1 MKDFSTY
8 FNPREVLYFNSASS
22 GIPTKESV
30 SKAQKLL
37 EQLSFEGDVPLE
49 TYFSTIENCR
59 KEIAKLIN
67 CKQNS
72 IGLVQNTTSSVHII
86 KNGFSEI
93 KKIIIYGKGFPC
105 TLVPFQKDDRYS
117 VEVIT
122 KNPNNLDR
130 ELSKYKKC
138 LVFVDLVDYLT
149 GEMVDLNVLLEIVH
163 SRNSLIAVDA
173 IQAAGSVP
181 IDLEKTPVDFL
192 FAGASKWLLGPQ
204 GIGFLYM
211 DEQHIDRV
219 VKRNCGWLS
228 LDYKNFDSFENL
240 PDYRING
247 SGIESGTRNFLGI
260 TMMGENLKFLNS
272 IGKEEIYSHNL
283 EGIKNIGHMLENF
296 GFLSQNLIEIKT
308 PIISFKTKK
317 TKNFFN
323 YLIEKNVRVSFR
335 DGMVR
340 FAFHIFNNENEIF
353 RLKEI
358 MDRFSF

>member
-1 MKDFSTY
+1 MKDYSTY
-8 FNPREVLYFNSASS
+8 FNQRDVLYFNSASS

-30 SKAQKLL
+30 LKAQKLL
-37 EQLSFEGDVPLE
+37 EKLSFEGDIPLE

-67 CKQNS
+67 CKQSS

-93 KKIIIYGKGFPC
+93 KKIIIYGKTFPC
-105 TLVPFQKDDRYS
+105 TLIPFLKDDRYS
-117 VEVIT
+117 VEVIA

-130 ELSKYKKC
+130 ELSKYKKS

-149 GEMVDLNVLLEIVH
+149 GDIVDLNILLEIVH
-163 SRNSLIAVDA
+163 NRNSIIAVDA

-181 IDLEKTPVDFL
+181 IDIGKTPVDFL

-204 GIGFLYM
+204 GIGFLYI
-211 DEQHIDRV
+211 DEQHIDRI

-240 PDYRING
+240 PEYRMNG
-247 SGIESGTRNFLGI
+247 SGIEGGTRNFLGI

-272 IGKEEIYSHNL
+272 VGKEEIYSHNL

-296 GFLSQNLIEIKT
+296 GFLSQNIIEIKT
-308 PIISFKTKK
+308 PIISFKTKN

-340 FAFHIFNNENEIF
+340 FAFHIFNNENELS
-353 RLKEI
+353 RLKELI
-358 MDRFSF
+358 ERFSF